1 MTNATAPQTVVLMPP
16 LVTENHQPSLMG
28 PFLDTFH
35 RFIVGPSCIME
46 HKTLPF
52 AFYGQNGKMSP
63 VLMQFA
69 ERVRRS
75 ALSCQACH
83 EYFIRPEKNVM
94 FADVRSNWEKLAKLC
109 RQ

>member
-1 MTNATAPQTVVLMPP
+1 
-16 LVTENHQPSLMG
+16 MG
-28 PFLDTFH
+28 PFLDTFQ

-69 ERVRRS
+69 ERRVRLS

-109 RQ
+109 RQLSIFMNRKRSG